1 MFFGLRSSRKEFVAT
16 FQDLQTGQAGL
27 EPKTSRPLERTPE
40 LRDLGF
46 GNLDVWMIMNK
57 IMVGI

>member
-1 MFFGLRSSRKEFVAT
+1 MFFGLRSSGKEFVAT

-27 EPKTSRPLERTPE
+27 EPKTSRPLERTP
-40 LRDLGF
+40 DLGF
-46 GNLDVWMIMNK
+46 GNLDVWMIMNN